1 MGDTLVFKTHAP
13 KSAHHAIHV
22 NCVLIGLHLRLVQP
36 DRAGY
41 GNGSMMSENGY
52 KKFVKIIAR
61 LHRFRFCS
69 ADMTPWLFAW
79 VYWLDY
85 RQVIFVSLFKRRGKL
100 IKLLEV
106 KCETE
111 RTTVPVRYWR
121 GGDWAVACA
130 QCCSLYF
137 VACVSVTYYRTLLLG
152 KLSSDTD
159 CPD

>member
-41 GNGSMMSENGY
+41 GNGSIMSENGY
-52 KKFVKIIAR
+52 KNLSKSLRDYIAFAFAVLIWHHECIDWTTGKWFLSVFLKFKG
-61 LHRFRFCS
+61 
-69 ADMTPWLFAW
+69 
-79 VYWLDY
+79 
-85 RQVIFVSLFKRRGKL
+85 RGKL

-111 RTTVPVRYWR
+111 RTPVQVRYWR
-121 GGDWAVACA
+121 QASDRDERRWAGRGVDW
-130 QCCSLYF
+130 S
-137 VACVSVTYYRTLLLG
+137 SYRLSHATALSCLG
-152 KLSSDTD
+152 KR
-159 CPD
+159 P

>member
-41 GNGSMMSENGY
+41 GNGSKMSENGY
-52 KKFVKIIAR
+52 KNLSKSLRDYIAFAFAV
-61 LHRFRFCS
+61 LISHHECILIGLQASDFC
-69 ADMTPWLFAW
+69 
-79 VYWLDY
+79 
-85 RQVIFVSLFKRRGKL
+85 QFKGRGKL

-111 RTTVPVRYWR
+111 RKSGQVRVLLDGISSNLVQGCTTRSR
-121 GGDWAVACA
+121 
-130 QCCSLYF
+130 
-137 VACVSVTYYRTLLLG
+137 
-152 KLSSDTD
+152 
-159 CPD
+159 